1 MSPKKLISMIF
12 WIRKNK
18 GNRLTC
24 KNIFYDRK
32 YLKIDINYVQKHQY
46 NIYIYIFFYLLYPLK
61 YTNEAAIGQ
70 SEELVRQRVFEN
82 SLNILQL

>member
-1 MSPKKLISMIF
+1 MY
-12 WIRKNK
+12 
-18 GNRLTC
+18 
-24 KNIFYDRK
+24 KNINITF
-32 YLKIDINYVQKHQY
+32 
-46 NIYIYIFFYLLYPLK
+46 IYIYIYIFYLLYPLK

>member
-1 MSPKKLISMIF
+1 MTGNTSKLTSTMY
-12 WIRKNK
+12 
-18 GNRLTC
+18 
-24 KNIFYDRK
+24 KNINITF
-32 YLKIDINYVQKHQY
+32 
-46 NIYIYIFFYLLYPLK
+46 NIYIYFFNNLLYPLK